1 MPQAPRWGDVV
12 MRPEPALHR
21 STLRASYGCYAT
33 GLGSW
38 VSDSVPERAFYLG
51 SPLISNIMAL
61 EYIAPSCCGADSLG
75 LSAVA
80 DNTLWGGIG

>member
-1 MPQAPRWGDVV
+1 MRGWYLAPQAPRWGDVV

-33 GLGSW
+33 GLGSC

-51 SPLISNIMAL
+51 SPLIPNIMAL
-61 EYIAPSCCGADSLG
+61 EYIAPSCCGADFLG
-75 LSAVA
+75 LSA
-80 DNTLWGGIG
+80 